1 MLLLSE
7 LRRRTRL
14 PVAFPLAAAIS
25 VPMFGAVTRSAQP
38 SILLATGGAN
48 NNLFLTST
56 QVASLKTHA
65 SGNYV
70 DAANSITPLIANR
83 TAIGP
88 WEEFGLIY
96 D

>member
-38 SILLATGGAN
+38 SILLGTGGG
-48 NNLFLTST
+48 NNLFPTST

-65 SGNYV
+65 NGNYV